1 PEEAAQPPVRDSGPV
16 EGVWGNREVPPV
28 RDEEGVRGSREV
40 PPVRDEAPEPEPVTL
55 FPAPK
60 PFELPA
66 AALRAPRRSLELSDL
81 LGAKALAW
89 VGGGVMLLG
98 VVFFYVLAVNRGWI
112 GPGVRVALGGI
123 ASTLAL
129 AGGLWL
135 RRRFGATYAS
145 LGAVGAG
152 IAGYYATL
160 LAAAELYDLLPDPA
174 ALAIA
179 AAIAALGVALSLA
192 WSEQI
197 LAGLGLI

>member
-1 PEEAAQPPVRDSGPV
+1 METAYEERIDRLEREVRRLDRELAELRLYVFPEEAAQPPVRDSGPV

-40 PPVRDEAPEPEPVTL
+40 PPVRDEAPEPGPVTL

-98 VVFFYVLAVNRGWI
+98 VVFFYVLAVNRGW
-112 GPGVRVALGGI
+112 
-123 ASTLAL
+123 
-129 AGGLWL
+129 
-135 RRRFGATYAS
+135 
-145 LGAVGAG
+145 
-152 IAGYYATL
+152 
-160 LAAAELYDLLPDPA
+160 
-174 ALAIA
+174 
-179 AAIAALGVALSLA
+179 
-192 WSEQI
+192 
-197 LAGLGLI
+197 